1 MRHSVG
7 IRVWCGKV
15 CNLHGMVGFGERSIR
30 WVLAFWVAGF
40 GRSETDK
47 RRFLP
52 SFSWG
57 PVGQKPGVWGRAVLQ
72 RKHGA
77 CFADVRR
84 CLFRRRAVPGPG
96 GAGTPGHCGTRGE
109 KCYWVRATPCN
120 TPLSLQNTSETSL
133 KPSKTL

>member
-52 SFSWG
+52 SFSLAQTG
-57 PVGQKPGVWGRAVLQ
+57 LAAGECDLDGQGTCVMAAVC
-72 RKHGA
+72 R
-77 CFADVRR
+77 
-84 CLFRRRAVPGPG
+84 
-96 GAGTPGHCGTRGE
+96 
-109 KCYWVRATPCN
+109 
-120 TPLSLQNTSETSL
+120 LSSGWHT
-133 KPSKTL
+133 

>member
-57 PVGQKPGVWGRAVLQ
+57 PVGQKPAFERRLARGGKEAPGKARGVFESPRLLGLTRTLSPSLRLGLLQ
-72 RKHGA
+72 ENA
-77 CFADVRR
+77 IS
-84 CLFRRRAVPGPG
+84 
-96 GAGTPGHCGTRGE
+96 T
-109 KCYWVRATPCN
+109 VRA
-120 TPLSLQNTSETSL
+120 LA
-133 KPSKTL
+133 